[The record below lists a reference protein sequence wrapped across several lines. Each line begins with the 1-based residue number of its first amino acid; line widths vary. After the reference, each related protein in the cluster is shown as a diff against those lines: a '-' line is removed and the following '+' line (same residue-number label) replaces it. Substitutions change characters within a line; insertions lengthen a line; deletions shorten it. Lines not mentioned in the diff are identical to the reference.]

1 MNIFNKITNFLR
13 ESWLEGK
20 KINWP
25 TRQEVLKYTLIVIGI
40 SVALAIFLGGTDVI
54 FTSLLNKAILQK

>member
-1 MNIFNKITNFLR
+1 MNIFNKAKNFLK

-25 TRQEVLKYTLIVIGI
+25 TRQETLRYTLIVIGV
-40 SVALAIFLGGTDVI
+40 SVALAVFLGGADLI
-54 FTSLLNKAILQK
+54 FTKLLNKAIVR